1 MGITQPGRAPRTSHG
16 AIRDVIALLSPRFKS
31 ITNAS
36 LSRDGRETLRLVIF
50 GALGLLFM
58 YAAFAGAR
66 WLFVRFLEVE
76 FLAELLIRRVLD
88 ITLVFFTGLL
98 LFSNLIAGF
107 TTLYLEDDLDL
118 LVSGPIPIGRLY
130 VVRLAQTWTQ
140 TSWMILVFA
149 LPILA
154 GCGPVLE
161 APWWFYFIL
170 PVVLLPLTILCA
182 AIGTWIT
189 MALARWLPAQRMRD
203 FMVVLAVLGFLVL
216 YIAFRFAEPER
227 FLDPEGFADL
237 VSLIGSLKATESTML
252 PTAWILDALFAAV
265 KGGWSTLPVVALYT
279 SAIAAITIGSWL
291 AKAVYL
297 ESFSLA
303 QEGQRE
309 GSSRWVSR
317 ITNAMGPRSIR
328 YPKSAVEAFVR
339 RDNLIFLRTTSQWT
353 QLLLVGA
360 LVVVYLFNFKHF
372 RTLQESNLLGPVGIF
387 FVNLSLAGLVITTL
401 GARFL
406 YPAVSLEGRAFW
418 AIAVAP
424 VSPRE
429 LLTAKVRWG
438 LVPLVILSM
447 VLAIG
452 SGMITGIPTW
462 MIIASVLISGMTT
475 WAICGLGVGMGAISP
490 RFHLI
495 NPTRIASGI
504 GGVLFMLLGM
514 TYLVATMLCVAMP
527 MMGLKQYWATGHVP
541 SGRRLTI
548 IVILTATAALLSV
561 ITHYIPLW
569 LGRQALEKREG

>member
-1 MGITQPGRAPRTSHG
+1 MGITQPSRTPRTGDG
-16 AIRDVIALLSPRFKS
+16 AVRDIIALLSPRFKS
-31 ITNAS
+31 IANAS
-36 LSRDGRETLRLVIF
+36 KSRDGRETLRLVIF

-130 VVRLAQTWTQ
+130 VVRLVQTWTQ
-140 TSWMILVFA
+140 TSWMMLVFA

-154 GCGPVLE
+154 GCGPVLDT
-161 APWWFYFIL
+161 PWWFYIVL
-170 PVVLLPLTILCA
+170 PFALLPLTVLCA
-182 AIGTWIT
+182 AIGTWVT
-189 MALARWLPAQRMRD
+189 MILARWLPAQRMRD

-252 PTAWILDALFAAV
+252 PTAWILDVLFAAAKSEV
-265 KGGWSTLPVVALYT
+265 NGLPMVALY
-279 SAIAAITIGSWL
+279 SAALGAITVGTWL

-309 GSSRWVSR
+309 GSSRWVNS
-317 ITNAMGPRSIR
+317 ITKAIGHRSVR
-328 YPKSAVEAFVR
+328 YPKTAVDAFVR

-372 RTLQESNLLGPVGIF
+372 RTLQDSNLLGPIGIF
-387 FVNLSLAGLVITTL
+387 FVNLSLAGLVVTTL

-424 VSPRE
+424 ISPGE

-438 LVPLVILSM
+438 LFPLVILSM

-452 SGMITGIPTW
+452 SGMITGIPHW
-462 MIIASVLISGMTT
+462 MIIASILISGMTT

-514 TYLVATMLCVAMP
+514 TYLVATMLCIALP
-527 MMGLKQYWATGHVP
+527 MMGLKQYLGIGHVP
-541 SGRRLTI
+541 SARRLTMI
-548 IVILTATAALLSV
+548 ALLVAGALILSAV
-561 ITHYIPLW
+561 THYVPLW